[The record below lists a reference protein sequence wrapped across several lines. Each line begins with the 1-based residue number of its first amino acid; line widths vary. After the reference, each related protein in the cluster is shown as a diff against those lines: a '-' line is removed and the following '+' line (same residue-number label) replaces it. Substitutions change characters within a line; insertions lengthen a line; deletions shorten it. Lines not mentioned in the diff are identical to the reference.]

1 MMDGITTAAS
11 LLRMGTAGRQI
22 AINLYILATQLTT
35 DAEDRISALSN
46 DVSFTAG
53 VLQQLGELIRQTRV
67 DGGRTGFLLSRSG
80 LDATR
85 SSASVCETIFNEIE
99 RGARDASERL
109 RGRRGRRLGKI
120 RLSGSERAEWTFLQ
134 PSVEALRDELRGARG
149 TSMLVLQVTSFA
161 LSSKK
166 MANGQQAAPTLMV
179 EQRDIVRAILELSKQ
194 AHSSDESLAKTS
206 TLCSYHSSTQEP
218 TLSTSNNPYALKYS
232 GHDAIVETPQVQSR
246 TAAASMS
253 APLETQ
259 VELRT
264 ETGKKTA
271 APIKQAVGV
280 AETTPERP
288 RISNRIAQRH
298 FREQM
303 KTILD
308 DLARKRSFIEGLAG
322 VNHIEDENE
331 DERDDWDWTQTVEGH
346 AALESMQ
353 GDGTLEGFDFDAFLR
368 DSAPDA
374 NKPTDASGAPG
385 ASVAPPPVSQMNVT
399 DVETKQCT
407 REDKNDEDNTDTV
420 SPLFGTEKP
429 RLWPE
434 SEYQKASMADPS
446 GDDGEPQQP
455 MYFSD
460 DSYDLVSRLDDSDGS
475 DEDGKWDVDGGHEEA
490 EAERIVRD
498 LIEKYT
504 TLTLE

>member
-166 MANGQQAAPTLMV
+166 MANG
-179 EQRDIVRAILELSKQ
+179 
-194 AHSSDESLAKTS
+194 
-206 TLCSYHSSTQEP
+206 
-218 TLSTSNNPYALKYS
+218 
-232 GHDAIVETPQVQSR
+232 
-246 TAAASMS
+246 
-253 APLETQ
+253 
-259 VELRT
+259 
-264 ETGKKTA
+264 
-271 APIKQAVGV
+271 
-280 AETTPERP
+280 
-288 RISNRIAQRH
+288 
-298 FREQM
+298 
-303 KTILD
+303 
-308 DLARKRSFIEGLAG
+308 
-322 VNHIEDENE
+322 
-331 DERDDWDWTQTVEGH
+331 
-346 AALESMQ
+346 
-353 GDGTLEGFDFDAFLR
+353 
-368 DSAPDA
+368 
-374 NKPTDASGAPG
+374 
-385 ASVAPPPVSQMNVT
+385 
-399 DVETKQCT
+399 
-407 REDKNDEDNTDTV
+407 
-420 SPLFGTEKP
+420 
-429 RLWPE
+429 
-434 SEYQKASMADPS
+434 
-446 GDDGEPQQP
+446 
-455 MYFSD
+455 
-460 DSYDLVSRLDDSDGS
+460 
-475 DEDGKWDVDGGHEEA
+475 
-490 EAERIVRD
+490 
-498 LIEKYT
+498 
-504 TLTLE
+504 